1 MAQRKTDTIPKLD
14 QVNYLFEALGL
25 TAEQFT
31 FDSIRKE
38 LIRMRPAYSE
48 SRNRISLNTFWSNA
62 RDVLRELMRLG
73 LVSRAALP
81 SRSDQLDAHRARK
94 FTLTAEGEQFLA
106 LDVEE
111 QSRLE
116 FRYRFAQAMLIAHPY
131 LRELHQLLRSREFF
145 FPRIQTSELPGDAD
159 SWREKPPEPL
169 RTVSVLVAD
178 SVREVLKLNIPLYDL
193 ESSMNLYLN
202 AAWKR
207 LDQEQKSQ
215 KSHLFAKAV
224 VKAVNDV
231 IVRVLLQTYGMRMD
245 YVTFRS
251 AVSLLS
257 DLNVIWHTRSL
268 AGRRGWT
275 VWATSFAPVPSLT
288 PTATPAAEA
297 LRGPVWFKPNSETD
311 NVIKDQLIES
321 FFSLHDRRGG
331 FALIHVLR
339 AEVCHRLSIH
349 GSDFD
354 RVLRKLHAQ
363 TLVDSRYA
371 VNLDRGGGDELP
383 PSEEPFRIGDRQFY
397 LITLLKRN
405 REEQKYGPS

>member
-14 QVNYLFEALGL
+14 QVEYLFDALGL
-25 TAEQFT
+25 IREQFT

-38 LIRMRPAYSE
+38 LIRMRPEYPD
-48 SRNRISLNTFWSNA
+48 SRNRISPNTFWSNA

-81 SRSDQLDAHRARK
+81 SRPAQLDAHRARK
-94 FTLTAEGEQFLA
+94 FTLTTQGEQFLA
-106 LDVEE
+106 LE
-111 QSRLE
+111 QRSVWE

-131 LRELHQLLRSREFF
+131 LQELHQLLRSRELF
-145 FPRIQTSELPGDAD
+145 FPRIQTSDLPGDAD

-169 RTVSVLVAD
+169 CAVSSRVAD
-178 SVREVLKLNIPLYDL
+178 SVREVLKLNIPVKDL
-193 ESSMNLYLN
+193 ETNMGLYLN

-207 LDQEQKSQ
+207 LDQEQKS
-215 KSHLFAKAV
+215 HLYAKAV

-231 IVRVLLQTYGMRMD
+231 IVRVLLQIYGMHMD

-251 AVSLLS
+251 AVALLS
-257 DLNVIWHTRSL
+257 DLNAIWHTRSL

-275 VWATSFAPVPSLT
+275 VWETSLAPVPLST
-288 PTATPAAEA
+288 STTTPAAEA
-297 LRGPVWFKPNSETD
+297 LRGSVWFNPRRETEE
-311 NVIKDQLIES
+311 VIKNQLMES

-339 AEVCHRLSIH
+339 AEVCHRLGVH
-349 GSDFD
+349 GRDFD
-354 RVLRKLHAQ
+354 AVLRNLHAQ

-405 REEQKYGPS
+405 REE